1 MKKRNGLLLVATL
14 VGSIQTSAAF
24 ATVIDLG
31 AASNYN
37 AFIHSNFTAT
47 SSDVEGRIAAGGDVS
62 ISNYSINIK
71 NGTQLYADTDTSP
84 ALVVGGDLNFSSGQ
98 IAGSIHVSG
107 VYNSNSSGT
116 ITNGSLSQGGSSP
129 IDFNAEFANL
139 IQLSNEL
146 SSLPTNSYAVDQ
158 WSTQYFTGAVNNG
171 VGGDLHAFHLDASDM
186 NFSDYLLSDVDDGD
200 TIIFNVS
207 GSNISTGWGNFAG
220 SDNSMRDLADHI
232 LFNFFEA
239 DTLTINAAM
248 FGSILAPTAAI
259 TSPWGVIEGQVIA
272 ASWEGNTQIND
283 NALFTPPSVSVPEP
297 SSLSLLSLA
306 LLGLFTRRKQR

>member
-1 MKKRNGLLLVATL
+1 MNKRNGLLLVTTL
-14 VGSIQTSAAF
+14 VGSIQVSAAF

-37 AFIHSNFTAT
+37 AFIHSNFMAT
-47 SSDVEGRIAAGGDVS
+47 SSDVEGRVAAGGDVS

-71 NGTQLYADTDTSP
+71 NGTQLYADTDSSS

-98 IAGSIHVSG
+98 IAGSVHVGG

-129 IDFNAEFANL
+129 IDFDAEFANL

-146 SSLPTNSYAVDQ
+146 SSLPINSNAIDQ
-158 WSTQYFTGAVNNG
+158 WSTQYFTGAGNNG

-283 NALFTPPSVSVPEP
+283 NALLTPPSVSVLEP

-306 LLGLFTRRKQR
+306 LFGLFTRRKQR